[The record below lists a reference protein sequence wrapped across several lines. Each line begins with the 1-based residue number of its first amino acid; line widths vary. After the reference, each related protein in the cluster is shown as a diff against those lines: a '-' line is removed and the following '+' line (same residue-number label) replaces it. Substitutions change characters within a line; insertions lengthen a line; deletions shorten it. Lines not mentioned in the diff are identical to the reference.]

1 MNLRSII
8 NIAQRDSL
16 ETEIKDDRRHHLD
29 YVEYYEARLQR
40 ENIVQR
46 EMKEKMKKEG
56 VIAWMKKEE

>member
-1 MNLRSII
+1 M
-8 NIAQRDSL
+8 

-46 EMKEKMKKEG
+46 EMKEKVKKEG